1 MGSRNKLTGAAVEE
15 DWSELTLCFL
25 RMFPVHEK
33 TMKHTVSLFDP
44 LAFAPRIKARSL
56 IICDASERQ
65 YVEPVANR
73 ISGECQIEFLT
84 GRGFLDHENED
95 IWLKKTVGI

>member
-1 MGSRNKLTGAAVEE
+1 M
-15 DWSELTLCFL
+15 
-25 RMFPVHEK
+25 HEK

-73 ISGECQIEFLT
+73 ISGECQMEFLT

-95 IWLKKTVGI
+95 IWLKKTLGI